1 MSRSGLVSG
10 VLAAAAAAALILSP
24 QAFAQAP
31 KGQAKPLGK
40 SGAYDAYSL
49 GDGAQKVCYIVGRP
63 KESAPKG
70 VKRNDVYFMMTNR
83 PAAKVAGEISFF
95 FGQKLKDGT
104 DAELTIGKTKF
115 KLFTR
120 DDSAWTYNANDDKAV
135 LAAMEK
141 GQSAVIKASPA
152 KGADFVD
159 TYSLDGL
166 TKAKQTI
173 DGACK

>member
-1 MSRSGLVSG
+1 
-10 VLAAAAAAALILSP
+10 
-24 QAFAQAP
+24 
-31 KGQAKPLGK
+31 
-40 SGAYDAYSL
+40 
-49 GDGAQKVCYIVGRP
+49 
-63 KESAPKG
+63 
-70 VKRNDVYFMMTNR
+70 
-83 PAAKVAGEISFF
+83 
-95 FGQKLKDGT
+95 
-104 DAELTIGKTKF
+104 KTKF

>member
-1 MSRSGLVSG
+1 MSRSGLVPG
-10 VLAAAAAAALILSP
+10 VLAAFAVIALTLSP
-24 QAFAQAP
+24 SAFAQAP
-31 KGQAKPLGK
+31 KGQAKPIGK
-40 SGAYDAYSL
+40 FGSYNAYTL

-63 KESAPKG
+63 KDSAPKN

-83 PAAKVAGEISFF
+83 PAAKVGGEISFF
-95 FGQKLKDGT
+95 FGQKLKDGA
-104 DAELTIGKTKF
+104 DAELTIGKAKF

-120 DDSAWTYNANDDKAV
+120 DDSSWTYNANDDKAV
-135 LAAMEK
+135 FAAMEK
-141 GQSAVIKASPA
+141 GQTAVIKANPA

-166 TKAKQTI
+166 AKAKQAI